1 MCPKL
6 HLAGCNRNPYIL
18 KIVRAIGIFQSRRNP
33 VFAML
38 PIIQALILVIDS
50 ETEGTAGEN
59 AVAANAFKLPLVP
72 LTAHI
77 A

>member
-1 MCPKL
+1 MRPKL
-6 HLAGCNRNPYIL
+6 HLTRFDRNPYIF

-50 ETEGTAGEN
+50 EAEGTAGEN
-59 AVAANAFKLPLVP
+59 AVAAEALKLPLV
-72 LTAHI
+72 LLVAHI